1 MASSRRRRIALPRR
15 LGGVLAG
22 TALSCIAIATSLVA
36 TWLGRGEKAD
46 DNGSGV
52 LLIAAAAAVPAFLL
66 GATALVLLS
75 ERTSNAKITGT
86 LTALA
91 VFISLIPLEM
101 ILLQETWAVFV
112 FSALFAV
119 LVALVLSEAAPP
131 SLPTVASPGL
141 PIEGRQRE
149 GDSAP
154 AQPPFPLPVNNV
166 EGEKPQSPHLEVAN
180 VRHRHFRRSAQ
191 PLARQAGQGR
201 DAERARVRRPR
212 RRLLRRQSVEE
223 PQIPQAEPTV
233 LPLEPVAQSL
243 ADALGKSN
251 DLMAHLVAL
260 SQELEPP
267 IERLER
273 VSTSTEGERD
283 KRSGASAQE
292 EMDPVGATQ
301 ERDTSEAVAALTSRL
316 DALGE
321 QLASCVDRLER
332 LAADIDGRLKAQQ
345 PATSR
350 EETEPPRPRKSVRSP
365 PPASSEDELLLISQQ
380 VSALMGR
387 LDRGIPDGDSIN
399 SEFQVIRMLREQLAK
414 FLRESGLENGG

>member
-1 MASSRRRRIALPRR
+1 
-15 LGGVLAG
+15 
-22 TALSCIAIATSLVA
+22 
-36 TWLGRGEKAD
+36 
-46 DNGSGV
+46 
-52 LLIAAAAAVPAFLL
+52 
-66 GATALVLLS
+66 
-75 ERTSNAKITGT
+75 
-86 LTALA
+86 
-91 VFISLIPLEM
+91 
-101 ILLQETWAVFV
+101 
-112 FSALFAV
+112 
-119 LVALVLSEAAPP
+119 
-131 SLPTVASPGL
+131 
-141 PIEGRQRE
+141 
-149 GDSAP
+149 
-154 AQPPFPLPVNNV
+154 
-166 EGEKPQSPHLEVAN
+166 
-180 VRHRHFRRSAQ
+180 
-191 PLARQAGQGR
+191 
-201 DAERARVRRPR
+201 
-212 RRLLRRQSVEE
+212 
-223 PQIPQAEPTV
+223 
-233 LPLEPVAQSL
+233 
-243 ADALGKSN
+243 
-251 DLMAHLVAL
+251 MAHLVAL

-321 QLASCVDRLER
+321 QLGSCVDRLER

-387 LDRGIPDGDSIN
+387 LDRGIPDGDSIK